1 MSTITLSNQNQ
12 EETTSFTYGNC
23 GFSRVF
29 LSGLKEGELLV
40 SQNPFLIQN
49 SNGIIAGIDQRFT
62 SFNLLKDNQIIDT
75 IQVNW
80 SDGCASENNLN
91 LLSTNSVL
99 IPKPLVEMLGLPTL
113 LVILSLSF
121 AYLVFRTRK

>member
-29 LSGLKEGELLV
+29 LNGLKEGELLV

-49 SNGIIAGIDQRFT
+49 TNGIIAGIDQRFT
-62 SFNLLKDNQIIDT
+62 TFNILKDNQIIDT

-80 SDGCASENNLN
+80 SDGCVSENSLN
-91 LLSTNSVL
+91 LLSTNSAL
-99 IPKPLVEMLGLPTL
+99 IPKPLLEMIGLPTL